1 MATLP
6 RMRDRTAKNLSALHV
21 FLYRLSGGR
30 VGRRLVDNDM
40 LLLTTVG
47 RKSGKP
53 HTVPLLYLADGDA
66 LVVIASWGGRPH
78 HPEWYVNLQAR
89 PYATVQVVARRWKV
103 RADTMGPEERGVWWP
118 KIVQAHGT
126 YADYQQRTDRRIPVV
141 RLTRVT

>member
-1 MATLP
+1 MATLL

-21 FLYRLSGGR
+21 FLYRVSGGR

-53 HTVPLLYLADGDA
+53 HTVPLLYLTDGDA

-78 HPEWYVNLQAR
+78 HPDWYVNLQAR
-89 PYATVQVVARRWKV
+89 PDATVQVLGRRWKV
-103 RADTMGPEERGVWWP
+103 RADT
-118 KIVQAHGT
+118 
-126 YADYQQRTDRRIPVV
+126 
-141 RLTRVT
+141 L